1 MSEHPQQLERA
12 VYTRSK
18 SFVAPSIE
26 TTACGKAIIT
36 GEHAAVYGAHA
47 VAIPLHQM
55 RFRFQM
61 NQKATRFGTAAD
73 IHLKLAGHEGSPRLK
88 SVVLRAMELL
98 EIEPFSLDAETHSTL
113 PIGAGLGSSATLC
126 VAVLRALSLTK
137 DQSMPEALLAE
148 YANELEKSFHGNP
161 SGLDAAVVA
170 FEKPVL
176 FAKAQRIESLSVA
189 EGFRPEFVLIDSNI
203 RASTLAMIRIAE
215 PYFMGLNGEKNI
227 GRFDSLS
234 LAAHE
239 ALAKGRADQL
249 AACMNECG
257 ELLTDAGVVPDNIT
271 QLIVRAKSLGAIA
284 AKSTGAGGGG
294 VIIGL
299 LPDEAAMRETVYRR
313 LVEDFN
319 GHAVY
324 RVSIN

>member
-1 MSEHPQQLERA
+1 MSEHTQQSEVA
-12 VYTRSK
+12 SYTRTK
-18 SFVAPSIE
+18 SFAAPSIE

-61 NQKATRFGTAAD
+61 NQKATRYGAQPD

-88 SVVLRAMELL
+88 AVVLRAMELL
-98 EIEPFSLDAETHSTL
+98 NIEPFSLDAETHSTL

-126 VAVLRALSLTK
+126 VAVLRALSAAKGQAL
-137 DQSMPEALLAE
+137 PEAQLAA

-176 FAKAQRIESLSVA
+176 FAKGQKIEVLTVA
-189 EGFRPEFVLIDSNI
+189 PDFHPEFVLIDSNI
-203 RASTLAMIRIAE
+203 RASTLSMIRIAE
-215 PYFMGLNGEKNI
+215 PYFTGPNGAENI
-227 GRFDSLS
+227 ARFDRLS
-234 LAAHE
+234 LLAHD
-239 ALAKGRADQL
+239 ALAKGLSSQL
-249 AACMNECG
+249 ADCMNECG
-257 ELLTDAGVVPDNIT
+257 FLLADAGVVPTNISEM
-271 QLIVRAKSLGAIA
+271 IAKTKKLGAIA

-299 LPDEAAMRETVYRR
+299 LPDDLALRERVYSS
-313 LVEDFN
+313 LGEQFD
-319 GHAVY
+319 GHAIY
-324 RVSIN
+324 RVSMG